1 MPVRIYRDRQ
11 IRLDALR
18 GKVCGVI
25 GFGSQGHAHA
35 LNLRDSGF
43 NVVVGLRRNSKS
55 GRLVRAHQLPVLD
68 LRDAVERSDIIFLAL
83 PDTTMPG
90 VFRRQIAPYLRVGQT
105 LLFAHGFTVV
115 YKTVVPPPTVD
126 IIMVAPKGLGEMVR
140 REFVANR
147 GVPALVAVEHDFT
160 GQARAIAFAWAKA
173 IGCARAGVIETTF
186 REETETDLFG
196 EQAVLCGGTTALIQA
211 AFETLVRAG
220 YAPELAYFECLHEL
234 KFIVDMIHE
243 VGIAGMRDLISDTA
257 KWGDL
262 TAGPRIV
269 NQQVTK
275 NMRVALEKIRSGKF
289 AREFIR
295 EMETGQRRYHA
306 LLQEGRRH
314 PIEKTGRR
322 LRALMNWRKNK

>member
-1 MPVRIYRDRQ
+1 MRVRIYRDKQ

-35 LNLRDSGF
+35 FNLRDNGF
-43 NVVVGLRRNSKS
+43 NVLVGLRRNSKRR
-55 GRLVRAHQLPVLD
+55 RLARAHHLPVLD
-68 LRDAVERSDIIFLAL
+68 LPEVVERSDIIFLAV
-83 PDTTMPG
+83 PDTTMSNVVG
-90 VFRRQIAPYLRVGQT
+90 RQIAPHLRAGQT

-115 YKTVVPPPTVD
+115 YKTVVPPSIVD
-126 IIMVAPKGLGEMVR
+126 VIMVAPKGLGQMVR
-140 REFVANR
+140 REFVAGR

-196 EQAVLCGGTTALIQA
+196 EQAVLCGGTTALIHA

-262 TAGPRIV
+262 TVGPKIV
-269 NQQVTK
+269 DQQVTK
-275 NMRVALEKIRSGKF
+275 NMRAALKKIESGEF

-295 EMETGQRRYHA
+295 EMQTGQRRYRA
-306 LLQEGRRH
+306 LLQEGRRQ
-314 PIEKTGRR
+314 PIEMTGRR
-322 LRALMNWRKNK
+322 LRALMNWKKNK